1 MKGINIESIIKRL
14 NQMGEEIKTKA
25 DKTDIF
31 KLESEKADKINVESE
46 FKRVWRE
53 IESVKLWLTKL
64 DEEVKV
70 IAKKPQSSITSEQV
84 QTLV

>member
-14 NQMGEEIKTKA
+14 NQMAEDIKSKA

-53 IESVKLWLTKL
+53 IESLKSWLTKL
-64 DEEVKV
+64 DDEVKV
-70 IAKKPQSSITSEQV
+70 ISKKPQSSITSEQM
-84 QTLV
+84 